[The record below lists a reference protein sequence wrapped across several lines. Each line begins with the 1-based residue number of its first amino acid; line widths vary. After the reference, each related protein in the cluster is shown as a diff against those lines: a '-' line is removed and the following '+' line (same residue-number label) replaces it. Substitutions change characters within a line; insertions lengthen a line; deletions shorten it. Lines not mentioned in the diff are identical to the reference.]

1 MKWGPPGRRSNH
13 AGPEGGLASEGA
25 FPVSGPWRE
34 TRPWMGVR
42 GEDEERWGPV
52 KGVDEFSRT
61 YMDEGGTTRGRGLT
75 LNTSPSLFLSPPLD
89 HGGDL
94 RRPQPMESDRYRHRS
109 GENLPVVNEMD
120 FFSDERWKAVSKVE
134 PDLDLKTG
142 LNLLTANAGSDQST
156 VDDGMSP
163 ADDSKENKSESNSD
177 QIDELMIRTS
187 ILQAADEKAQAKN
200 HERGGVLVPRQFM
213 DLGPAAEADEPS
225 HSSTASR
232 DRPSSPPDNVEVG
245 SKDRQLRKQIARPD
259 RPKSSRE
266 DSPGQ
271 DWNPSKDPKLS
282 PSKSTEQVQ
291 EAIMRKARVSVRARS
306 EAPMVI
312 ETTPNP
318 QLLFPVHAHE

>member
-25 FPVSGPWRE
+25 FPVSGHWRE

-42 GEDEERWGPV
+42 GEDEERWGPL

-89 HGGDL
+89 HGGDP

-163 ADDSKENKSESNSD
+163 ADDSKENKSE
-177 QIDELMIRTS
+177 
-187 ILQAADEKAQAKN
+187 AADEKAQAKN